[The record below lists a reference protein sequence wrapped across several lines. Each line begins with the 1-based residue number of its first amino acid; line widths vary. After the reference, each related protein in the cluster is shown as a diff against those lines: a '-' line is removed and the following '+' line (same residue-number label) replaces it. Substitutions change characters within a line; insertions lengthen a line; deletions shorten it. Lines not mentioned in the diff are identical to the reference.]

1 MNLQNILNI
10 KYPFIQGGMANI
22 TNGDFAADVS
32 NAGGLGIITTGGF
45 SPEELRENIRIC
57 KSKTNKPFGVNVIM
71 MHWDID
77 EIAKVLVEE
86 KVEVITIGAGNPEKY
101 IDYWKNN
108 NIKIFPVVST
118 TSLAIRMQRLGVDG
132 IIAEG
137 QEAGGHIGEATTM
150 TLTPQIADV
159 VNIPIISAGGI
170 ASGRQILASEVLGAT
185 GVQMGTVLLGTKECP
200 IHDNYKEKLIKSK
213 NSQVIVIGRING
225 LATRMIKNKMT
236 REYLEKEKMGATK
249 EELEI
254 YTFGALRK
262 SAKFGDLKDGSIM
275 AGQSVEQ
282 IKEILPIEELFEK
295 LYSEYKE
302 EREKLC
308 RSI

>member
-22 TNGDFAADVS
+22 TNGNFAADVS

-45 SPEELRENIRIC
+45 SLDELRENIRIC
-57 KSKTNKPFGVNVIM
+57 KSKTDKPFGVNVIM
-71 MHWDID
+71 MHRDI
-77 EIAKVLVEE
+77 EGISKVLVEE
-86 KVEVITIGAGNPEKY
+86 EVPIITTGAGNPERY
-101 IDYWKNN
+101 IDYWKDN

-118 TSLAIRMQRLGVDG
+118 TALAIRMQRLGVDG

-150 TLTPQIADV
+150 TLTPQIADA
-159 VNIPIISAGGI
+159 VNIPVISAGGI
-170 ASGRQILASEVLGAT
+170 ASGRQILASEILGAT
-185 GVQMGTVLLGTKECP
+185 GVQMGTVLLATEECP

-213 NSQVIVIGRING
+213 NSQVVVIGRING

-236 REYLEKEKMGATK
+236 REYLAKEKSGATK
-249 EELEI
+249 EELEK

-262 SAKFGDLKDGSIM
+262 SARLGDLKDGSIM

-282 IKEILPIEELFEK
+282 VKEILTIEELFKK
-295 LYSEYKE
+295 LYGEYEE
-302 EREKLC
+302 ERQKLC
-308 RSI
+308 K